1 MSESLRG
8 AIFPLSE
15 NKTGWIEARN
25 EWMYVGE
32 READR
37 DEEAHCVCGVRIK
50 NINIIQNRLNANTA
64 EVGNECI
71 HQFEVLRKL
80 CERCRTYECA
90 TKSGRYCLR
99 CKRAETRFDTYVRY
113 GSYAGDDYDDA
124 WAEDLAIIKWEWE
137 NGIYDFDPH
146 FRAYIQ
152 YRFDRN
158 VDGFA
163 ELQSKSPDFEKLYK
177 DRILRV
183 GKHTGQ
189 TFSWIWKNDKK
200 YCVWVAGLDNFVNM
214 DFFKYSKYMLG
225 YN

>member
-1 MSESLRG
+1 MSDKLRS
-8 AIFPLSE
+8 AIFPRSQ
-15 NKTGWIEARN
+15 NQNDWMEARN

-32 READR
+32 TQADH
-37 DEEAHCVCGVRIK
+37 EQVAHCVCGVRIVK
-50 NINIIQNRLNANTA
+50 IITIQNRLNGNTA

-90 TKSGRYCLR
+90 TKTGRYCLR
-99 CKRAETRFDTYVRY
+99 CKREETRFNTYVKY

-137 NGIYDFDPH
+137 NGMYDYDPH

-163 ELQSKSPDFEKLYK
+163 EIEPKSPDFEKLYK
-177 DRILRV
+177 DRTLTF
-183 GKHTGQ
+183 GKYNGQ
-189 TFSWIWKNDKK
+189 SFSWIWKNDKK
-200 YCVWVAGLDNFVNM
+200 YCVWVVGLDNFSNS
-214 DFFKYSKYMLG
+214 DFKKYCKYMLG
-225 YN
+225 RN